1 MNTLQQAFGNISGG
15 RVLDVATGN
24 GNFGGALMENLRDY
38 SEIIGIDTNTHA
50 LDAGR
55 ENFKQDNIRF
65 QSMDAAHL
73 NFPDASF
80 DTVCI
85 AYSLRH
91 LANLA
96 QTLAEMRRV
105 LKPGGHLIVGEMHR
119 DHQTETQLAHVYLHH
134 W

>member
-1 MNTLQQAFGNISGG
+1 MNTLQQAFSNISGG

-73 NFPDASF
+73 NFPDARF

-91 LANLA
+91 LANSRTSWA
-96 QTLAEMRRV
+96 NSSTRSSMC
-105 LKPGGHLIVGEMHR
+105 LIRHSFGS
-119 DHQTETQLAHVYLHH
+119 TNL
-134 W
+134 